1 MYTIG
6 QAEEITG
13 VKQHVLRY
21 WEEVIPGFAPKKD
34 FGGRR
39 LYSQKD
45 LDTVFRLKHLIYQ
58 KKFTIEGAR
67 DQIISESDAFEKNAD
82 LLMQIRSARQELTEA
97 FFALRKFRQE
107 KN

>member
-6 QAEEITG
+6 QVEEITG

-45 LDTVFRLKHLIYQ
+45 METVLRLKYLIYQ

-67 DQIISESDAFEKNAD
+67 DQIINESEAFEKSAD
-82 LLMQIRSARQELTEA
+82 LLSEIRSARRELSEA
-97 FFALRKFRQE
+97 FFMIRKYR
-107 KN
+107 

>member
-45 LDTVFRLKHLIYQ
+45 IETVLRLKHLIYQ

-82 LLMQIRSARQELTEA
+82 LLAQIRSARQELTEA
-97 FFALRKFRQE
+97 FFALRKFKQE

>member
-6 QAEEITG
+6 QVEEIAG

-21 WEEVIPGFAPKKD
+21 WEEVVPGIAPKKD
-34 FGGRR
+34 LGGRR

-45 LDTVFRLKHLIYQ
+45 MEIILRMKQLIYQ

-67 DQIISESDAFEKNAD
+67 GQIISESEAFEKSAD
-82 LLMQIRSARQELTEA
+82 LLGQIRSARRELTEA
-97 FFALRKFRQE
+97 FFALRKFRQ
-107 KN
+107 

>member
-6 QAEEITG
+6 QVEEITG

-45 LDTVFRLKHLIYQ
+45 METVLRMKHLIYE

-67 DQIISESDAFEKNAD
+67 DQIISESDAFEKSAD
-82 LLMQIRSARQELTEA
+82 LLGQLRAARRELAEA
-97 FFALRKFRQE
+97 FFALRKFR
-107 KN
+107 

>member
-6 QAEEITG
+6 QVEEITG

-39 LYSQKD
+39 LYTQKD
-45 LDTVFRLKHLIYQ
+45 LETVLRMKHLIYQ

-67 DQIISESDAFEKNAD
+67 EIGRAHV
-82 LLMQIRSARQELTEA
+82 
-97 FFALRKFRQE
+97 
-107 KN
+107 